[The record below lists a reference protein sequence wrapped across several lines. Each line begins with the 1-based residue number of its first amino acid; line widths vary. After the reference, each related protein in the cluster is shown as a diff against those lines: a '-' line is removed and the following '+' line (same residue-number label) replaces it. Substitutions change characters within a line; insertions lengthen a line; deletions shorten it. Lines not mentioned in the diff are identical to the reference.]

1 MDPLFNVIVD
11 PLVTFS
17 IKNNSPLH
25 PEYTRS
31 PLDAYLVIVPDVE
44 LPEYPL
50 GTELSWLADIEITPN
65 FISSC
70 AVIVTDLE

>member
-1 MDPLFNVIVD
+1 MAPLSNVIVD
-11 PLVTFS
+11 PLATFS

-25 PEYTRS
+25 PENTRS

-65 FISSC
+65 FISYC

>member
-1 MDPLFNVIVD
+1 MAPLSNVIVD
-11 PLVTFS
+11 PLATFS

-25 PEYTRS
+25 PENTRS

-70 AVIVTDLE
+70 AVIVTDRE

>member
-1 MDPLFNVIVD
+1 MSPLPNVIVD
-11 PLVTFS
+11 PLATFS

-25 PEYTRS
+25 PENTRS

-65 FISSC
+65 FISSY